1 MFHLVITKDIFSFI
15 FSSSFHKGDAENP
28 IVNTVL
34 PHDIFK
40 DWVWLLLGKDTK

>member
-1 MFHLVITKDIFSFI
+1 MNSPSFI
-15 FSSSFHKGDAENP
+15 FGIKGDAENP

-40 DWVWLLLGKDTK
+40 DWVWLLLGKDRK